1 MSKTEQ
7 SAKNP
12 FSAADGQGAQA
23 TIAALEPKCLSL
35 LTSIYITA
43 LVLTMSM
50 ASKFIAIGPFN
61 ICGATLVFPITYIF
75 NDIFTEV
82 YGYQRSRRIIWMG
95 LGAQAFT
102 GFAYWI
108 LGLWPPAPFWHNQE
122 AYMTILGTGPRVA
135 AASLLAYVFGEFTN
149 SIVISKLK
157 FKQGGKGGIK
167 QGWRFL
173 ASTIVGEAV
182 DTSIFFP
189 VAFVGIIAWPELSQT
204 MITVY
209 LVKVL
214 YEFVALPVSI
224 SIANAIKRQER
235 IDVIDKPE
243 ETDYSLARF

>member
-1 MSKTEQ
+1 
-7 SAKNP
+7 
-12 FSAADGQGAQA
+12 
-23 TIAALEPKCLSL
+23 
-35 LTSIYITA
+35 
-43 LVLTMSM
+43 MSM

-95 LGAQAFT
+95 LGAQAFS

-157 FKQGGKGGIK
+157 FKQGGEGGNKARMEI
-167 QGWRFL
+167 
-173 ASTIVGEAV
+173 S
-182 DTSIFFP
+182 SINYRGRSSRHIDFFP
-189 VAFVGIIAWPELSQT
+189 RRICRDHCLAG
-204 MITVY
+204 
-209 LVKVL
+209 VKPNHDYRL
-214 YEFVALPVSI
+214 LGQGSI
-224 SIANAIKRQER
+224 
-235 IDVIDKPE
+235 
-243 ETDYSLARF
+243 